1 MASPTVEAPEQG
13 PPREEA
19 KRALVQRFKKFCSRP
34 RNRAGIATAVLLGIP
49 VLLFN
54 AMTSKHYV
62 PIAIDAVPA
71 LLLAFLLGRSAQVEP
86 GQARSDEVGMLA
98 YMPLAIGSLTFIL
111 VPALYANV
119 GKEPPHAL
127 DSFYTAAAGIL
138 AALLIALMIESHR
151 LFHVDP
157 QLQALRS
164 WWIACVV
171 MGVLAALTGL
181 TPEHH
186 AIARETAYQAT
197 WAGLAGAITAG
208 ALVMGR
214 DYLTQLA
221 EKTRY
226 TPGATDE
233 PSGQGEASGGK

>member
-1 MASPTVEAPEQG
+1 V
-13 PPREEA
+13 
-19 KRALVQRFKKFCSRP
+19 LVQGFKRSCAKP

-54 AMTSKHYV
+54 AATSKHYA
-62 PIAIDAVPA
+62 PIALDAAPA
-71 LLLAFLLGRSAQVEP
+71 LFLAFLLGRSVKVEP

-98 YMPLAIGSLTFIL
+98 YMPLAVCAVAFML
-111 VPALYANV
+111 VPALYANI
-119 GKEPPHAL
+119 GKQPSRAL

-171 MGVLAALTGL
+171 VGILAALTGL
-181 TPEHH
+181 TPDHH
-186 AIARETAYQAT
+186 AIARETAYQLT

-208 ALVMGR
+208 ALVMSR

-226 TPGATDE
+226 TPGTHDAESLDIE
-233 PSGQGEASGGK
+233 GRQP

>member
-1 MASPTVEAPEQG
+1 M
-13 PPREEA
+13 
-19 KRALVQRFKKFCSRP
+19 QRFKRSCAKP

-54 AMTSKHYV
+54 AATSKHYA
-62 PIAIDAVPA
+62 PIAIDAAPA
-71 LLLAFLLGRSAQVEP
+71 LFLAFLLGRSVKVEP
-86 GQARSDEVGMLA
+86 GHARSDEIGMLA
-98 YMPLAIGSLTFIL
+98 YMPLAMCSFTFML

-119 GKEPPHAL
+119 GKQPAHAL

-171 MGVLAALTGL
+171 VGILAALTGL
-181 TPEHH
+181 TPDHH
-186 AIARETAYQAT
+186 AIARETAYQLA
-197 WAGLAGAITAG
+197 WAGLAGAFAAG
-208 ALVMGR
+208 VLVMGR

-226 TPGATDE
+226 TPDATDE
-233 PSGQGEASGGK
+233 PAGQAEVSGAK